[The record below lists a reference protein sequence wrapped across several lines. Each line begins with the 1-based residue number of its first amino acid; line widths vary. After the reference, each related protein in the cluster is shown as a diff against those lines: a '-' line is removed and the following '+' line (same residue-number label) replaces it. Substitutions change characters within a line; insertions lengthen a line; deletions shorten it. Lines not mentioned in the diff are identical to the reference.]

1 MTGNNPEVTAA
12 ARRSNVDSM
21 SAIRGSIGEIKES
34 VGEIARNERDQVQ
47 EVYEKGQERVKAAKS
62 GFENYVRE
70 NPVRSVLVAA
80 GVGALVGF
88 LLGSRR

>member
-12 ARRSNVDSM
+12 ARRSNVDNM

-62 GFENYVRE
+62 GLENYVRE